1 MERASILQ
9 IVSGFKP
16 SIDGMGDFA
25 RLLGDSLYRQHQIR
39 SHFAVFRPAKSPFDA
54 SEIAPN
60 TISYPA
66 TADIASYA
74 EQLQSLV
81 RQGSFH
87 CALLHYGPYGYS
99 SIGKP
104 AALVDAIAQLAVQIP
119 VLTFFHE
126 SYSSGPPWKRAFWT
140 HREQRSSME
149 RLQRLSKASFTSNAK
164 YFERLRRLQPADH
177 PLLQIPIF
185 SNMGELQHPLPLVAR
200 KRQLIIFG
208 QLATRIRLY
217 ETHDM
222 LPSLC
227 RWLDIENIV
236 DIGSGNHPSIPA
248 EILGAPVHRA
258 GFRDET
264 AVSALLAESLAGVI
278 GYWPDVWEKSGVLA
292 AYAAHAL
299 LPIFVALEPRHLPP
313 QDYVPYLEPADLE
326 KLRAPHGRIPDATLQ
341 AIVTRSHAYYMQ
353 NQSVSHCAG
362 TIAAQILSE

>member
-1 MERASILQ
+1 
-9 IVSGFKP
+9 
-16 SIDGMGDFA
+16 MGDFA
-25 RLLGDSLYRQHQIR
+25 RLLGDSLYRQHQIQ
-39 SHFAVFRPAKSPFDA
+39 SHFAVFKPAKSPFDA
-54 SEIAPN
+54 AEIAPS

-66 TADIASYA
+66 TADAASYA
-74 EQLQSLV
+74 EELQSLV
-81 RQGSFH
+81 ARGGFR
-87 CALLHYGPYGYS
+87 CALLQYGPYGYS

-104 AALVDAIAQLAVQIP
+104 AALVDVIEQLAMQLP

-164 YFERLRRLQPADH
+164 YFARLRRLQPAGQ

-185 SNMGELQHPLPLVAR
+185 SNMGELQHPLPLAAR

-208 QLATRIRLY
+208 QLATRVRLY
-217 ETHDM
+217 ETRDM

-227 RWLDIENIV
+227 RWLAIENIV

-258 GFRDET
+258 GFLDET
-264 AVSALLAESLAGVI
+264 AVSALLADSVAGVI

-313 QDYVPYLEPADLE
+313 QDYVPYVEVAGLE
-326 KLRAPHGRIPDATLQ
+326 KLCAADGRIPDATLQ
-341 AIVTRSHAYYMQ
+341 AIVDKSHAYYMQ
-353 NQSVSHCAG
+353 NQSVSHCAD
-362 TIAAQILSE
+362 TIAAQIFNG